1 MQEQQSI
8 TTENRTIRERL
19 EDLVSPELEYLLG
32 AFGMYVDLAI
42 LVNQDIL
49 PEGMAGGS
57 VAVLNELV
65 RLINMTRQLPL
76 AEVSLLGSAGFYGGV
91 MAHGAWRVSIQR
103 VPMLKAWAKVFLIPK
118 LRGGK

>member
-42 LVNQDIL
+42 LV
-49 PEGMAGGS
+49 
-57 VAVLNELV
+57 
-65 RLINMTRQLPL
+65 
-76 AEVSLLGSAGFYGGV
+76 
-91 MAHGAWRVSIQR
+91 SIQR